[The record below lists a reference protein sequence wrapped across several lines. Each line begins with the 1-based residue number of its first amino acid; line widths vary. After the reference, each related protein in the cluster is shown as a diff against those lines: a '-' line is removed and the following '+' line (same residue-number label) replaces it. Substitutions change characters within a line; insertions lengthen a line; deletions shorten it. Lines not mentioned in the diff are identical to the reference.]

1 MRKIKITLSI
11 LIFLTI
17 SLSLQAS
24 TLLHRNEAK
33 EVSFTYIPE
42 YRVDTINYNGKSYI
56 SIVLMD
62 GNILAD
68 EGMPEIPLKH
78 YSLAIGENADVQIK
92 IKGKKVLKYLKGN
105 ILPTENIQNKERI
118 LKDHD
123 FKTSLCIMN
132 IQKGYM
138 RDVYTVSFDLCPI
151 EYDQYSG
158 SITLYKDIE
167 IDVKSD
173 RSYSPNKGKS
183 TFDNIYKNTIL
194 NYKGINRIKKR
205 DTRKRRS
212 YPTAIVKMG
221 KKGIYGIGYNDILSC
236 GIDPSFVDP
245 NNIHIYSIG
254 FNMMSLSGDD
264 NDTLIE
270 IPIYIKGEK
279 DRAFGLNDTIFIY
292 NDGLNGYNKNNV
304 MGSYYAYYN
313 PYTDTS
319 SFVISFE
326 DTPGIRMGVEYAG
339 IQTDDGM
346 AVIYDTLHM
355 ERENINPSTSGY
367 VWLDT
372 KLEKLS
378 SELYKDYPFQF
389 SIESLNDSGGE
400 IYIKLYKNG
409 NLNIAVFLNDNLVY
423 GDTISSKRNLT
434 FNPSVINFN
443 IDNLIQGTNN
453 LMIRI
458 VGEGVS
464 QKHYLDY
471 FDIYYTRKEM
481 KKIENGQYILNSGE
495 GNINIPFTGASPFI
509 LNITD
514 PYSCKILS
522 GFNIENDTI
531 KFKTDIMG
539 TYLISHKVLKPSKI
553 KIAHIESLKNTDGC
567 DYLIIT
573 GDRFKDNLDWL
584 ESLRSDNI
592 PGIDGAI
599 VKTVSLSRIYDNFSG
614 GRTDIAA
621 IKKFLN
627 YTYENWEPI
636 PTYVMLVGA
645 GSYDYKNHFRL
656 INPKNIMPVY
666 EGGTVYDEHLHM
678 YDGGISVVEQGILVA
693 NASYDDWF
701 VNFDNNLHADMII
714 SRLPVKTT
722 DEINN
727 IKDKTEKFIEN
738 DGMWKNR
745 IILLADDE
753 YSSYPHFHDIS
764 STNQSENLSRL
775 ISNEYDIRKVYLMNY
790 WGTSQTSE
798 HWPVSPGE
806 KPAARAAL
814 INDINK
820 GAVGLTF
827 VGHGNL
833 NTIAHEHVISG
844 LGQLDMLNNK
854 DMYPV
859 GGFYS
864 CNIGNNDRALFDCI
878 AEYIVNQKEKG
889 CVATVAASRGTYPT
903 NNNKMSNS
911 FHIYAFSDAEILD
924 RPYTIGESAY
934 ISKWNSSSSANRLYN
949 FFGDPAIIAYTN
961 KIAITPSC
969 PDTILTGHKTDIILN
984 IDSIDKGIAYI
995 EAFSSAYPDSH
1006 DYWHTEPYMY
1016 CYYTMP
1022 GTPVFRGPVNFDNS
1036 RLSFSFIYP
1045 YEFSGIGN
1053 MGRITAYIIS
1063 DSNTYHYSIDSIDIL
1078 QGFKDTTDITGPD
1091 VEIYLNG
1098 IKAKGEDTIRA
1109 SKHINIHSEIYDT
1122 SGVAIFGTQP
1132 VRLMIDNN
1140 QYNLINVSSNFM
1152 YNENSYTEGY
1162 FNYNILFPDT
1172 GGVHTIT
1179 VIASDNM
1186 LNITYKTVNVD
1197 IIGDDRIYVE
1207 NVLNWPNPL
1216 NDYTYFTFTVSR
1228 DVSVKIKIF
1237 TVTGKCIKTIE
1248 VDDLNAGYNQIYWDG
1263 KDTYENRPAQGLYF
1277 YKIVFKDTEGSSRA
1291 VKSKLL
1297 IYR

>member
-1 MRKIKITLSI
+1 
-11 LIFLTI
+11 
-17 SLSLQAS
+17 
-24 TLLHRNEAK
+24 
-33 EVSFTYIPE
+33 
-42 YRVDTINYNGKSYI
+42 
-56 SIVLMD
+56 MD
-62 GNILAD
+62 
-68 EGMPEIPLKH
+68 
-78 YSLAIGENADVQIK
+78 
-92 IKGKKVLKYLKGN
+92 
-105 ILPTENIQNKERI
+105 R
-118 LKDHD
+118 
-123 FKTSLCIMN
+123 
-132 IQKGYM
+132 
-138 RDVYTVSFDLCPI
+138 
-151 EYDQYSG
+151 
-158 SITLYKDIE
+158 
-167 IDVKSD
+167 
-173 RSYSPNKGKS
+173 
-183 TFDNIYKNTIL
+183 
-194 NYKGINRIKKR
+194 
-205 DTRKRRS
+205 
-212 YPTAIVKMG
+212 
-221 KKGIYGIGYNDILSC
+221 KGIYGIGYNDILSC

-254 FNMMSLSGDD
+254 FNMMSFDPNNIHIYSIGFNMMSLSGYD
-264 NDTLIE
+264 NDSLIE
-270 IPIYIKGEK
+270 IPVYIKGEK

-304 MGSYYAYYN
+304 IGSYYAYYN

-326 DTPGIRMGVEYAG
+326 DTPGIRMGAEYAG
-339 IQTDDGM
+339 IQTDDSM
-346 AVIYDTLHM
+346 AVIYDTLHI
-355 ERENINPSTSGY
+355 ESENISPSTSGY

-389 SIESLNDSGGE
+389 GIESLKDSGGE
-400 IYIKLYKNG
+400 IYIKLYKSG
-409 NLNIAVFLNDNLVY
+409 NINIAVYFNDKLVY
-423 GDTISSKRNLT
+423 GDTASSRRDLSFYPSIIS
-434 FNPSVINFN
+434 FN

-453 LMIRI
+453 LTIRI
-458 VGEGVS
+458 VGEGYS

-471 FDIYYTRKEM
+471 IDVYYRRKEM

-495 GNINIPFTGASPFI
+495 GNINIPISGVFPFI

-514 PYSCKILS
+514 PYSCRILS

-531 KFKTDIMG
+531 KFRTDIMG

-553 KIAHIESLKNTDGC
+553 KIAHIESLQNTYGC

-573 GDRFKDNLDWL
+573 GDRFKDDLGWL
-584 ESLRSDNI
+584 ESLRNNNI
-592 PGIDGAI
+592 PGIEGAI

-666 EGGTVYDEHLHM
+666 EGGK
-678 YDGGISVVEQGILVA
+678 GGISVVEQGILTV
-693 NASYDDWF
+693 NESYDDWF
-701 VNFDNNLHADMII
+701 VNFDNSSYADMII

-753 YSSYPHFHDIS
+753 YSGLDLHDIS

-820 GAVGLTF
+820 GVVGVTF

-854 DMYPV
+854 DMYPI

-889 CVATVAASRGTYPT
+889 CVATVAASRGTYAH
-903 NNNKMSNS
+903 NNNKISNC
-911 FHIYAFSDAEILD
+911 FHIYAFSDAEIID

-934 ISKWNSSSSANRLYN
+934 ISKCDTSSANYYN
-949 FFGDPAIIAYTN
+949 
-961 KIAITPSC
+961 C
-969 PDTILTGHKTDIILN
+969 
-984 IDSIDKGIAYI
+984 
-995 EAFSSAYPDSH
+995 
-1006 DYWHTEPYMY
+1006 
-1016 CYYTMP
+1016 
-1022 GTPVFRGPVNFDNS
+1022 
-1036 RLSFSFIYP
+1036 IY
-1045 YEFSGIGN
+1045 
-1053 MGRITAYIIS
+1053 
-1063 DSNTYHYSIDSIDIL
+1063 
-1078 QGFKDTTDITGPD
+1078 K
-1091 VEIYLNG
+1091 
-1098 IKAKGEDTIRA
+1098 
-1109 SKHINIHSEIYDT
+1109 
-1122 SGVAIFGTQP
+1122 
-1132 VRLMIDNN
+1132 
-1140 QYNLINVSSNFM
+1140 
-1152 YNENSYTEGY
+1152 
-1162 FNYNILFPDT
+1162 
-1172 GGVHTIT
+1172 
-1179 VIASDNM
+1179 
-1186 LNITYKTVNVD
+1186 
-1197 IIGDDRIYVE
+1197 
-1207 NVLNWPNPL
+1207 
-1216 NDYTYFTFTVSR
+1216 
-1228 DVSVKIKIF
+1228 
-1237 TVTGKCIKTIE
+1237 
-1248 VDDLNAGYNQIYWDG
+1248 
-1263 KDTYENRPAQGLYF
+1263 
-1277 YKIVFKDTEGSSRA
+1277 
-1291 VKSKLL
+1291 
-1297 IYR
+1297 

>member
-11 LIFLTI
+11 LIILTI
-17 SLSLQAS
+17 SLSLQSS

-42 YRVDTINYNGKSYI
+42 YRIDTINYNGKYYI
-56 SIVLMD
+56 SIVLKD
-62 GNILAD
+62 GEILAE
-68 EGMPEIPLKH
+68 EGIPEIPLKH
-78 YSLAIGENADVQIK
+78 YSLAIGENADVQIE

-105 ILPTENIQNKERI
+105 ILPAENIQNKKRI

-123 FKTSLCIMN
+123 FKTSLSIKN
-132 IQKGYM
+132 IKKGYL

-158 SITLYKDIE
+158 SITMYEDIE
-167 IDVKSD
+167 IEVKSD
-173 RSYSPNKGKS
+173 RDYSPGRGKT

-194 NYKGINRIKKR
+194 NYKGANR
-205 DTRKRRS
+205 TRKREIRKGRS
-212 YPTAIVKMG
+212 HPTAIVKMA
-221 KKGIYGIGYNDILSC
+221 KKGIYGIGYTDILSC
-236 GIDPSFVDP
+236 GIDPSFIDP

-254 FNMMSLSGDD
+254 FNMMSLNGYD
-264 NDTLIE
+264 NDTLVE
-270 IPIYIKGEK
+270 IPVYIKGEK

-292 NDGLNGYNKNNV
+292 NDGLNGFNKNHV
-304 MGSYYAYYN
+304 MSSYYAYYN

-339 IQTDDGM
+339 IQTDDSM
-346 AVIYDTLHM
+346 AVIYDTLHL
-355 ERENINPSTSGY
+355 ERENLNPSTSGY

-389 SIESLNDSGGE
+389 SIESLENSIGD
-400 IYIKLYKNG
+400 IYIKLYKSG
-409 NLNIAVFLNDNLVY
+409 NMNIAVFLNDKLVY
-423 GDTISSKRNLT
+423 GDTVSSERDLS
-434 FNPSVINFN
+434 FYPSVINFN
-443 IDNLIQGTNN
+443 IDNLTEGTNN
-453 LMIRI
+453 LTIRLI
-458 VGEGVS
+458 GEGES

-471 FDIYYTRKEM
+471 FEIYYNRKEM

-495 GNINIPFTGASPFI
+495 GNINIPFAGTLPFI

-514 PYSCKILS
+514 PYSCRILS

-531 KFKTDIMG
+531 KFKTDIME
-539 TYLISHKVLKPSKI
+539 TYLISYKVLKPSEVKLTNI
-553 KIAHIESLKNTDGC
+553 GSLKNTNGC
-567 DYLIIT
+567 DYLIIAA
-573 GDRFKDNLDWL
+573 DRFKNDLGWL
-584 ESLRSDNI
+584 ESLRSNNI

-599 VKTVSLSRIYDNFSG
+599 IKTVSLSQIYDNFSG

-627 YTYENWEPI
+627 HTYENWEPI

-656 INPKNIMPVY
+656 VNPKNIIPVY
-666 EGGTVYDEHLHM
+666 E
-678 YDGGISVVEQGILVA
+678 GGISVVEQGILTA

-701 VNFDNNLHADMII
+701 VDFDNNFYADMII

-722 DEINN
+722 DDMEN
-727 IKDKTEKFIEN
+727 IKNKTEKFIEN

-753 YSSYPHFHDIS
+753 YSGSNLHDIS
-764 STNQSENLSRL
+764 STIQSENLSRL

-820 GAVGLTF
+820 GVVGLTF

-889 CVATVAASRGTYPT
+889 CVATVAASRGTYA
-903 NNNKMSNS
+903 NNNNQMSNY
-911 FHIYAFSDAEILD
+911 FNIYAFSDAEIID
-924 RPYTIGESAY
+924 RPYTIGESAC

-949 FFGDPAIIAYTN
+949 FFGEPAIIAYTN
-961 KIAITPSC
+961 KIAITPFC
-969 PDTILTGHKTDIILN
+969 PDTILTGHKTDITLD

-1016 CYYTMP
+1016 CHYTMP
-1022 GTPVFRGPVNFDNS
+1022 GAPVYRGPVSFDNS
-1036 RLSFSFIYP
+1036 KLTFSFIYP

-1053 MGRITAYIIS
+1053 MGRIIAYIIS

-1078 QGFKDTTDITGPD
+1078 QGSKDTTDITGPD

-1098 IKAKGEDTIRA
+1098 IKAKKEDTIRI
-1109 SKHINIHSEIYDT
+1109 SKDINIHSEIYDT

-1162 FNYNILFPDT
+1162 FNYNVLFPDT
-1172 GGVHTIT
+1172 GGIHTIT

-1197 IIGDDRIYVE
+1197 IIGDDKISVE

-1237 TVTGKCIKTIE
+1237 TVTGKCIRTIE

-1263 KDTYENRPAQGLYF
+1263 KDICGKRPAQGLYF
-1277 YKIVFKDTEGSSRA
+1277 YKIILKDAEGSSRA